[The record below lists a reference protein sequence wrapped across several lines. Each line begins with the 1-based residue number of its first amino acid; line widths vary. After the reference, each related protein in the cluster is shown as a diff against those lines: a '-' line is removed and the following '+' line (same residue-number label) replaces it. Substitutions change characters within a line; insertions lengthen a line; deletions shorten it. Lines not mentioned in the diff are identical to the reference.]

1 MQIQNE
7 TKTAILPQTDTP
19 VTIKE
24 GGTYTATVKE
34 KLPNNEAIVQV
45 KGQDLHVKFDGNMP
59 ESGKITLQVMD
70 MKQEIPVVKAVATQ
84 TAPTVDRGASTA
96 LPENV
101 RQAIQVLNQYH
112 IPINRET
119 LNNIRAYIEKGPGT
133 PEQRLETIINM
144 ARKNLDFNPQQI
156 KAVHEALH
164 GRALGA
170 VLHDLASELD
180 PDFKMENPSLIRN
193 EAYPGTQQIYQGNSA
208 PSESNAYQAAI
219 REALKQVR
227 TTPNLSTVLQLING
241 MQEIPESLSQA
252 VEKAE
257 QLHSSGRELAARQEL
272 ATTLTNLAENDAPE
286 QEAEFA
292 YRMSNEILAT
302 IPVQS
307 RDLIVTTITKK
318 LSQAALDFKAI
329 KRDIVNTLRTTENL
343 LRQSPIQARQSLEAV
358 IKQLDNAILKSDFML
373 YTDMGTEKKLMQ
385 ASSQLHEAR
394 KLLGKGDFTKASEI
408 VTQVRNTVD
417 KLMFQPSDQRVQ
429 HFVSKEMINLERLPL
444 EKEIVRSFEEPYQML
459 RQEPTARHA
468 LEYIRRLGLTYDS
481 DIAHR
486 LVSGD
491 GSRTDDASLKN
502 SLLRLIQA
510 EGNNAVSQRAEQ
522 ALNNLTGQQLMS
534 KTDNSGLQ
542 TMLFT
547 LPIILR
553 DQLENVKVF
562 LKSSQTKQK
571 IDWENCSLYFLLET
585 KRMGDVGILLTAVDK
600 NLSVTIKND
609 RLDFQN
615 KMEHLVK
622 AAKGRLSEIGYNI
635 STIQFARLTP
645 LEKTG
650 ERREQSKTPSFTER
664 GYDFSV

>member
-1 MQIQNE
+1 MQVSNE
-7 TKTAILPQTDTP
+7 AKTAILPQTEMP

-24 GGTYTATVKE
+24 GGTYSATVKE

-45 KGQDLHVKFDGNMP
+45 KGQDMHVKFDGNMP

-70 MKQEIPVVKAVATQ
+70 TKQEIPIVKAVPTQ
-84 TAPTVDRGASTA
+84 TAPAVDKGAGTA

-101 RQAIQVLNQYH
+101 RQAIQILNQYH
-112 IPINRET
+112 IPISRET
-119 LNNIRAYIEKGPGT
+119 LNNIRTYIEKGSGT

-144 ARKNLDFNPQQI
+144 ARKILDFTPQQI
-156 KAVHEALH
+156 KSVHEALH
-164 GRALGA
+164 GRALGQ
-170 VLHDLASELD
+170 VLHDLVSELD
-180 PDFKMENPSLIRN
+180 PDFKVENPSLIRN
-193 EAYPGTQQIYQGNSA
+193 DAHQGAHQIQQGSSTS
-208 PSESNAYQAAI
+208 SEPNAFQAAI

-227 TTPNLSTVLQLING
+227 TAPNLSTVMQLMNG
-241 MQEIPESLSQA
+241 MQDFPDSLHQA

-272 ATTLTNLAENDAPE
+272 ATALTNLVENEAPE

-329 KRDIVNTLRTTENL
+329 KRDIVNTLRTAENL
-343 LRQSPIQARQSLEAV
+343 LRQAPIQARQSLEAV

-429 HFVSKEMINLERLPL
+429 HFVSKEMLNLERLPL
-444 EKEIVRSFEEPYQML
+444 EKEIVRSFEEPYQTL
-459 RQEPTARHA
+459 RQEPSARHA
-468 LEYIRRLGLTYDS
+468 FEYLRRLGLTYDS

-510 EGNNAVSQRAEQ
+510 EGNNAANQRGEQ

-542 TMLFT
+542 SMLFS

-553 DQLENVKVF
+553 DKLENVKVF

-615 KMEHLVK
+615 KMEPLVK
-622 AAKGRLSEIGYNI
+622 TAKGRLAEIGYKI
-635 STIQFARLTP
+635 GTIQFSRLTP
-645 LEKTG
+645 LEKTE
-650 ERREQSKTPSFTER
+650 ERKEQSNKPSFTER